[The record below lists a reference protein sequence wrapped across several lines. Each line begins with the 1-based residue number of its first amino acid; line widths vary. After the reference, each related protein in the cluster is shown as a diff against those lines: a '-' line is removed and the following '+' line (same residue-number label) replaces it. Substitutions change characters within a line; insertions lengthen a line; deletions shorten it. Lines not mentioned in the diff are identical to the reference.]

1 MMSYDD
7 ILNIM
12 RNIRPYLM
20 DWNIDIDTLDI
31 TIIVSRNVGGMW
43 RYISYTIPYD
53 DLSSAADPLGFLTSI
68 VEKLKDQLSKDERLY

>member
-1 MMSYDD
+1 MSYDD

-12 RNIRPYLM
+12 SNIRPYLM
-20 DWNIDIDTLDI
+20 DWTIDIDTFDI
-31 TIIVSRNVGGMW
+31 TIIVSRNVGGIG

-53 DLSSAADPLGFLTSI
+53 DLSSAADPLWFLTSI